1 MTKDELT
8 HGTASTVSSLVEIC
22 LESSLKYLESAKLR
36 NEHNFLPEDICEA
49 LICKKLKTGHCD
61 DDFVST
67 YLADI
72 QTSRITKLQLSG
84 ATITDSGLELISHH
98 PLRDVDVSNCELSEK
113 SVVSLIKCNGTLTS
127 LNLSRCRQITA
138 FDELQ
143 HLTNLKSLDVSNTF
157 LDHRAFERLSSLIH
171 LRRLNVSKTEIK
183 LLDPL
188 KTMTSLVNL
197 DLSNCGNIE
206 SIEALETIKG
216 YDIFLITFNE

>member
-72 QTSRITKLQLSG
+72 QNKQNHKVTVKWCDHNRFG
-84 ATITDSGLELISHH
+84 VG
-98 PLRDVDVSNCELSEK
+98 VDFSS
-113 SVVSLIKCNGTLTS
+113 SP
-127 LNLSRCRQITA
+127 SRCRR
-138 FDELQ
+138 FEL
-143 HLTNLKSLDVSNTF
+143 
-157 LDHRAFERLSSLIH
+157 
-171 LRRLNVSKTEIK
+171 
-183 LLDPL
+183 
-188 KTMTSLVNL
+188 
-197 DLSNCGNIE
+197 
-206 SIEALETIKG
+206 
-216 YDIFLITFNE
+216 